1 MKLIKNF
8 ELTEDEKDAFDS
20 FIHVLENMFD
30 DELYEAFSREVLGV
44 SFDEIDLYEGLREF
58 RRKYYS

>member
-8 ELTEDEKDAFDS
+8 ELTEDEMAAFDN
-20 FIHVLENMFD
+20 FIYVLENMSD

-58 RRKYYS
+58 KRKYYS